1 MWINPVM
8 AWLLKSPFHSLV
20 SKNMLLITVTG
31 RKSGK
36 PITTPTAY
44 LREDN
49 TLWIISQR
57 SSKWW
62 RNLREGANVMVVLGG
77 KSIQGHGSTIEDEHA
92 VAQRLFDNFTID
104 AQRAKFAQVKIDENG
119 SPVFEDCERTAKKM
133 MAVKIELSQ

>member
-36 PITTPTAY
+36 LITTPTAY
-44 LREDN
+44 FREEN
-49 TLWIISQR
+49 TLWIISDR

-62 RNLREGANVMVVLGG
+62 RNLRGSANAIVMLEG
-77 KSIQGHGSTIEDEHA
+77 KRIQGRGSVIEDEHD
-92 VAQRLFDNFTID
+92 VAQRLFDNFKVD

-119 SPVFEDCERTAKKM
+119 LPVFEDCERTAKKM

>member
-36 PITTPTAY
+36 LITTPTAY
-44 LREDN
+44 FREGN
-49 TLWIISQR
+49 TLWIMSDR
-57 SSKWW
+57 GSKWW
-62 RNLREGANVMVVLGG
+62 RNLRGGANATVMLEG
-77 KSIQGHGSTIEDEHA
+77 KRIQGRGSVIEDEHA
-92 VAQRLFDNFTID
+92 VAQRLFDNFKVD

>member
-1 MWINPVM
+1 MWINRVM

-36 PITTPTAY
+36 LITTPTAY
-44 LREDN
+44 LRDGQ

-62 RNLREGANVMVVLGG
+62 RNLREGANATVVLGG
-77 KSIQGHGSTIEDEHA
+77 KSIQGRGSIIEDEHA
-92 VAQRLFDNFTID
+92 VAQRLFDNFKID
-104 AQRAKFAQVKIDENG
+104 AKRARFAQVRIDKNG
-119 SPVFEDCERTAKKM
+119 LPVFEDCERTAKKM
-133 MAVKIELSQ
+133 LAVKIELPA

>member
-1 MWINPVM
+1 MWINSVM

-44 LREDN
+44 FREGD

-62 RNLREGANVMVVLGG
+62 RNLRGGAKAMVVLGG
-77 KSIQGHGSTIEDEHA
+77 KSIQGCGSVIEDEHA
-92 VAQRLFDNFTID
+92 VAQRLFDNFKVD

-119 SPVFEDCERTAKKM
+119 LPVFEDCERAAKKM